1 MRPTARLL
9 ALPALLLAIVLP
21 GCGGGGGDSGSALGD
36 SLAYLPKDTPF
47 AVSIDTDVEGDQY
60 QSLGKLI
67 KQFPFGNQ
75 AVQSL
80 REQLEQS
87 SNGHLDYEDDVKP
100 LLGNPF
106 VVGAT
111 DPRSFTSGDSDDFI
125 GAIRAKDG
133 DKLADVLKRS
143 GAKETGEKS
152 GAKVYENGGSVF
164 AIEGD
169 TLVVADSRQSLEA
182 ALERHDGDDHL
193 GEDAFD
199 KSQDG
204 LPSKALVRLYAD
216 VQNLLRSD
224 PDTVEARKIPWV
236 SALRTLGL
244 TGVAEN
250 DGLVFQFNL
259 KTEGDLTDEDL
270 PLASGD
276 DAPQVVEKN
285 GQINFG
291 IRDPGQIVR
300 FAESAAQAVNPQSFG
315 QYEQAKRQIERR
327 QNVDFD
333 RDVIEQLSGD
343 MSVNLA
349 VDGTYGVRATLKDPA
364 AFKRTL
370 AKIAPIL
377 PAFAEGAGG
386 GKVALSRP
394 KPGQDFYA
402 LAQANGSSIVFGVV
416 DDAFVLSNRPRT
428 AGTLSAASPQD
439 VEGAKGSFVL
449 SADAEQI
456 AKAVLAQAGP
466 QLGLGGALGGS
477 LFTGPLGDLNGSI
490 TSSTDGLRG
499 KVSLGID

>member
-1 MRPTARLL
+1 
-9 ALPALLLAIVLP
+9 
-21 GCGGGGGDSGSALGD
+21 
-36 SLAYLPKDTPF
+36 
-47 AVSIDTDVEGDQY
+47 
-60 QSLGKLI
+60 
-67 KQFPFGNQ
+67 
-75 AVQSL
+75 
-80 REQLEQS
+80 
-87 SNGHLDYEDDVKP
+87 
-100 LLGNPF
+100 
-106 VVGAT
+106 
-111 DPRSFTSGDSDDFI
+111 
-125 GAIRAKDG
+125 
-133 DKLADVLKRS
+133 
-143 GAKETGEKS
+143 
-152 GAKVYENGGSVF
+152 
-164 AIEGD
+164 
-169 TLVVADSRQSLEA
+169 
-182 ALERHDGDDHL
+182 
-193 GEDAFD
+193 
-199 KSQDG
+199 
-204 LPSKALVRLYAD
+204 
-216 VQNLLRSD
+216 
-224 PDTVEARKIPWV
+224 
-236 SALRTLGL
+236 
-244 TGVAEN
+244 
-250 DGLVFQFNL
+250 
-259 KTEGDLTDEDL
+259 
-270 PLASGD
+270 
-276 DAPQVVEKN
+276 VEKN

-315 QYEQAKRQIERR
+315 QFEQAKRQIERR

-333 RDVIEQLSGD
+333 KDVIDQLSGD

-349 VDGTYGVRATLKDPA
+349 VDGTYGVRAALKDPA

-499 KVSLGID
+499 KISLGID